1 MGQSLKAQELRTLLV
16 LARTLRD
23 YADATGDPHYAD
35 LFVQTAEALEGRAV
49 YVANDPGTQGQGLNC
64 VC

>member
-1 MGQSLKAQELRTLLV
+1 MDGSIKAQELRELLG

-23 YADATGDPHYAD
+23 YADATGDPRYVD
-35 LFVQTAEALEGRAV
+35 LFVQTAEALEGRADHI
-49 YVANDPGTQGQGLNC
+49 AAEPAACGQKLNF

>member
-1 MGQSLKAQELRTLLV
+1 MGQSLKAQEMRELLV

-23 YADATGDPHYAD
+23 YADATGDPHYFD
-35 LFVQTAEALEGRAV
+35 LFVQTAEALEDRAV
-49 YVANDPGTQGQGLNC
+49 HIANDPSRGQSLNL